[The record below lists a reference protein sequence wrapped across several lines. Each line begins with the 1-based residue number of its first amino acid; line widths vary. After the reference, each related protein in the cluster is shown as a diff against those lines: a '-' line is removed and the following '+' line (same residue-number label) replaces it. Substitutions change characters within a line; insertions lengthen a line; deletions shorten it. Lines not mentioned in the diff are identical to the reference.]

1 MTETLP
7 KMLELL
13 SQSVVNK
20 TPDYLR
26 HGQLFSVNELYLRTS
41 VEQFQITYG
50 HMGLG
55 QSTQLVPKQK
65 WRWKHE
71 PDFLNQVK
79 MEVAQYD
86 ECVNQICNL
95 YKFDKGTTE
104 FYLLQFIKYLAE
116 QHLND
121 ADKLSLVDAVTMFI
135 RDLDQSPITWNL
147 KAKLQG
153 IGLETDSIHL
163 EDGVILRRA
172 IASDYEADVPFH
184 EVTMGFQDYSSKSF
198 STVLEITMQADN
210 EELARNT
217 LNVFI
222 DVLRLLKLG
231 SVSSVYNSLQAPHS
245 ILRLHNTALA
255 ATKHIGTYKYKI
267 EIDEVEKVREFIKAL
282 NPILFKITAN
292 QEQQTSASIAFQRY
306 IDAVLNDGLPESRI
320 TSAITCL
327 EALLLKSSER
337 MELTHRLSQRVAALL
352 SPLNL
357 PPLKVYK
364 STSRAYDIRS
374 TFIHGSPIQDE
385 HRKNLNDLCEE
396 ILEYARLTVVIF
408 LQVIKNQEDKDS
420 FINKLDNSLFE
431 EKPRTT
437 IKEMLASI
445 VVPR

>member
-1 MTETLP
+1 M
-7 KMLELL
+7 
-13 SQSVVNK
+13 SN
-20 TPDYLR
+20 
-26 HGQLFSVNELYLRTS
+26 F
-41 VEQFQITYG
+41 
-50 HMGLG
+50 LG
-55 QSTQLVPKQK
+55 
-65 WRWKHE
+65 
-71 PDFLNQVK
+71 
-79 MEVAQYD
+79 
-86 ECVNQICNL
+86 
-95 YKFDKGTTE
+95 
-104 FYLLQFIKYLAE
+104 
-116 QHLND
+116 
-121 ADKLSLVDAVTMFI
+121 SL
-135 RDLDQSPITWNL
+135 
-147 KAKLQG
+147 
-153 IGLETDSIHL
+153 H
-163 EDGVILRRA
+163 
-172 IASDYEADVPFH
+172 
-184 EVTMGFQDYSSKSF
+184 
-198 STVLEITMQADN
+198 
-210 EELARNT
+210 
-217 LNVFI
+217 
-222 DVLRLLKLG
+222 LLKLG

-292 QEQQTSASIAFQRY
+292 QEQQTSASSAFQRY